1 LSAPFD
7 IFKQQSDGNTYWG
20 ERAEDVEAA
29 KARPQVLAE
38 NFPGQYIVVDTTTGE
53 KIFIGTRL
61 N

>member
-7 IFKQQSDGNTYWG
+7 IFKRLLDGSTYWVEG
-20 ERAEDVEAA
+20 AEDLEAA
-29 KARPQVLAE
+29 EARARVLAE
-38 NFPGQYIVVDTTTGE
+38 NFPGQYIIVGNTTGE